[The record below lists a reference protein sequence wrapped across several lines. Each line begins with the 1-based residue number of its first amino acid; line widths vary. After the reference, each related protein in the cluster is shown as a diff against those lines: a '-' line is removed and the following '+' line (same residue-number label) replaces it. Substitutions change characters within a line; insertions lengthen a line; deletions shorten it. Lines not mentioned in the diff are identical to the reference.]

1 MICHEYK
8 CLFVHI
14 PKAAGQSVEHYFLK
28 KVGLDWASRSPLL
41 LRKND
46 QPKVGPPKL
55 AHMRALE
62 YVKFHYLS
70 KELFETY
77 YKFSFVRNPWS
88 RAVSTYKYLGYHT
101 FMSFDNFVFFQ
112 LPKLM
117 VNKNFF
123 VSTQYDML
131 YDQNQLMVDF
141 LGRFENISDDFAKIC
156 MHLGFDDKVL
166 PHINKSEPEKFKGL
180 KLLIKNPSLLKKY
193 SFSRHFKKD
202 YKDYYNTKT
211 REQILNIYK
220 KDVETFQYEF

>member
-46 QPKVGPPKL
+46 QPKAGPPTL
-55 AHMRALE
+55 AHMRASD
-62 YVKFHYLS
+62 YAKYHYIS
-70 KELFETY
+70 QELFEAY

-88 RAVSTYKYLGYHT
+88 RAVSTYKFLGYHA
-101 FMSFDNFVFFQ
+101 FMNYKDFVFFQ

-117 VNKNFF
+117 QNKSWF

-131 YDQNQLMVDF
+131 YENGQLMVDF
-141 LGRFENISDDFAKIC
+141 VGKFETIKDDFAKVC
-156 MHLGFDDKVL
+156 AHLGLEDMAL
-166 PHINKSEPEKFKGL
+166 PHINKSEPAKFKGI
-180 KLLIKNPSLLKKY
+180 KLLLKNPSLLGKLYLKK
-193 SFSRHFKKD
+193 SFKKD
-202 YKDYYNTKT
+202 YKDYYDSKT
-211 REQILNIYK
+211 REQIQHIYK
-220 KDVETFQYEF
+220 KDVETFEYEF